1 MEILHQD
8 ENRIL
13 VGNHEDSW
21 ITIMFLMSNGHI
33 GKIVVP
39 DSFADKISLW
49 LSRINVK
56 SD

>member
-13 VGNHEDSW
+13 VGNHEDGW
-21 ITIMFLMSNGHI
+21 ITIMILMSNGHI
-33 GKIVVP
+33 GKILVP

-49 LSRINVK
+49 LSRINVG